1 MPEETS
7 HWSSCESLTLFDLDL
22 YSGKTCP
29 ESSRTGPTPSATCL
43 RDWLARTMPSC
54 ASPDGGRT
62 RGLFPDQKGRWP
74 TGFSTPSISVFRSE
88 GAEYGFARVTLS
100 EVLETG
106 PVPERYF
113 LSAAA
118 CAGILRRAERRG
130 KKLPEHLEAALRSG
144 MVDK

>member
-1 MPEETS
+1 MQIQ
-7 HWSSCESLTLFDLDL
+7 LDLDL
-22 YSGKTCP
+22 PCGKTSLGSCQT
-29 ESSRTGPTPSATCL
+29 SPTPSGASL
-43 RDWLARTMPSC
+43 PDWLDAMTRCCPVEADGQTRALLLDPKDKSLG
-54 ASPDGGRT
+54 ASLT
-62 RGLFPDQKGRWP
+62 R
-74 TGFSTPSISVFRSE
+74 SISGWRSE

-130 KKLPEHLEAALRSG
+130 KKLPVLLEAALTG
-144 MVDK
+144 MADPTPR